1 MKRQTKVTQFHKSL
15 LHRRFLSFLKYYPWL
30 LVTAVST
37 LLLFSSTL
45 LTPVSSN
52 PDPRV
57 ETAVR
62 EATVN
67 YSKYPKILVFIANK
81 NDRGKGKLIAVNT
94 KKGKIEGAYRATSGV
109 GGEENQSRLGP
120 IPSQRTIRQPH
131 YTVEVI
137 PLTLTNPGIS
147 GKFYKINPHMVN
159 VGGTTRGDFGIHA
172 DRNVPGTAGCI
183 GIESEKEWGDFKTLM
198 LDYQQAG
205 LRQIP
210 LLVSY
215 R

>member
-81 NDRGKGKLIAVNT
+81 ADRGKGKLIAVNT
-94 KKGKIEGAYRATSGV
+94 KKGLSERQVV
-109 GGEENQSRLGP
+109 GGGKK
-120 IPSQRTIRQPH
+120 IR
-131 YTVEVI
+131 
-137 PLTLTNPGIS
+137 
-147 GKFYKINPHMVN
+147 
-159 VGGTTRGDFGIHA
+159 
-172 DRNVPGTAGCI
+172 AG
-183 GIESEKEWGDFKTLM
+183 
-198 LDYQQAG
+198 
-205 LRQIP
+205 
-210 LLVSY
+210 
-215 R
+215 